1 MKYTVSADQLV
12 AAIMEILDRDNRAEI
27 VKTKDGV
34 KVYEITRRKIELN
47 KVTHP

>member
-1 MKYTVSADQLV
+1 MRTEQLM
-12 AAIMEILDRDNRAEI
+12 AIIMEILNRDNRAEI

-47 KVTHP
+47 KITRP

>member
-1 MKYTVSADQLV
+1 MIQTISADQLV

-47 KVTHP
+47 KVTRP